1 MFEFEWYEAKRLANI
16 DKHDID
22 FDAVRQLFDGRQ
34 VVTFQSKYEAESRFL
49 TIGMLDE
56 QLATV
61 VWTRRGS
68 IIRLISA
75 RRASDEE
82 RRRYRQLHVR

>member
-1 MFEFEWYEAKRLANI
+1 MFEFEWDEAKRLSNI

-22 FDAVRQLFDGRQ
+22 FAAVRQLFDGRP
-34 VVTFQSKYEAESRFL
+34 VLTFQSTYDAESRNL
-49 TIGMLDE
+49 TIGMLDR
-56 QLATV
+56 QLVTV
-61 VWTRRGS
+61 VWAWRAAN
-68 IIRLISA
+68 IRLISA